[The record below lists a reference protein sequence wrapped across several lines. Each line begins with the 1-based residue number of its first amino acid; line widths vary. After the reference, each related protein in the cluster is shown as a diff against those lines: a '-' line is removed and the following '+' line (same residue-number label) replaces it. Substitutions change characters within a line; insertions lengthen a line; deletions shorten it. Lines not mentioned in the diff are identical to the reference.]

1 MIHSRFFSPL
11 FLAILVA
18 AAAATTAAGEERTP
32 TWGWKAEEGLGS
44 SRKPRPVPART
55 PPRPV
60 PVQNAWQAQVTA
72 PDANLPPANNAGT
85 PPGPA
90 QAPESPAAV
99 KAYCENIADAAL
111 DARFLHQ
118 KTELGRLEEEL
129 AKKTGLLEAKKVEYQ
144 EWLKRRD
151 EFISKAEANLVKLYS
166 KIKPDAAA
174 LQLAAMDEEAA
185 AALLLKLSAKTSSAI
200 LNEMEAKKA
209 ARLVSVMIGAVRP
222 SDKAPEKDAPRN
234 ASAEQPN
241 GGQQEAGKPQ
251 DNGKS

>member
-1 MIHSRFFSPL
+1 MIHSQFFPPL

-44 SRKPRPVPART
+44 SRKPRPVPARN

-85 PPGPA
+85 RPGRRSARSLPLRSR
-90 QAPESPAAV
+90 PTGEHCGCRVGRPLPSS
-99 KAYCENIADAAL
+99 ENRAWA
-111 DARFLHQ
+111 
-118 KTELGRLEEEL
+118 TEEEL

-166 KIKPDAAA
+166 KIKPDAPRFNSRQWTKRPRR
-174 LQLAAMDEEAA
+174 LY
-185 AALLLKLSAKTSSAI
+185 SS
-200 LNEMEAKKA
+200 
-209 ARLVSVMIGAVRP
+209 S
-222 SDKAPEKDAPRN
+222 
-234 ASAEQPN
+234 
-241 GGQQEAGKPQ
+241 
-251 DNGKS
+251 